1 MAKYRSFSD
10 KKSVKR
16 IFGTVFT
23 MALVAVFIAC
33 FAIALANDI
42 YAFIK
47 PDGAITLSVDTPL
60 SLPEISHMLEDCGV
74 ISNPYA
80 FTLYVRSKDKAELLE
95 SFVGNAEL
103 DRSMSYRE
111 ILLAINNAK

>member
-1 MAKYRSFSD
+1 
-10 KKSVKR
+10 
-16 IFGTVFT
+16 
-23 MALVAVFIAC
+23 MALVAVFIASLV
-33 FAIALANDI
+33 IALANDI

-47 PDGAITLSVDTPL
+47 PDGAITLSVDTPR

-74 ISNPYA
+74 IANPYA
-80 FTLYVRSKDKAELLE
+80 FALYVKSKDKTELLE

-111 ILLAINNAK
+111 ILLAIKNAK

>member
-1 MAKYRSFSD
+1 MAKDRSFSD

-23 MALVAVFIAC
+23 MALVAVFIASLV
-33 FAIALANDI
+33 IALANDI

-47 PDGAITLSVDTPL
+47 PDGAITLSVDTPR

-74 ISNPYA
+74 IANPYA
-80 FTLYVRSKDKAELLE
+80 FALYVKSKDKTELLE

-111 ILLAINNAK
+111 ILISIAAAK